1 MTKTTSSIERLSP
14 KLQISNDLISHQEC
28 SNEVGENISN
38 APVESTVQS
47 PLGRWQI
54 VHSMTGRI
62 RIRATENSP
71 DLVLKTISEILQQ
84 HDGVK
89 EVSVHER
96 TGSLVVKFD
105 ENKLSSVQILELL
118 QQGDMNQHHSSPSAS
133 NTDPFAA
140 WRSTDFW
147 KEQGISLIPL
157 MTGLAVTGGLGI
169 NGLVAIPVYMLTA
182 DATRRIIDCFEP
194 FSTSESNAKS
204 SHVEGESSKGKI
216 PVENR
221 FTSPATA
228 DLLKEKKNTELTKP
242 QEIAYTVVHSIPGRI
257 RFNVPRISR
266 DQAYARRL
274 ERLLKIDPQ
283 VTSVRV
289 NCDAA
294 SIAILHKLDEIPITH
309 WVNLLELADE
319 TSPQTIPIETTSAE
333 TLAQKVSVPNEAKE
347 LTETTRWVDFKAPAL
362 SAVLDF
368 IANFP
373 LDPVPD

>member
-1 MTKTTSSIERLSP
+1 MTKTMSSLERLSP
-14 KLQISNDLISHQEC
+14 KLQISDDLISHQEC
-28 SNEVGENISN
+28 SNEVGENMSS
-38 APVESTVQS
+38 APVESTVQL
-47 PLGRWQI
+47 PLGRWEI

-62 RIRATENSP
+62 RVRVTESSP
-71 DLVLKTISEILQQ
+71 DSVIKTISEIVRQ

-89 EVSVHER
+89 EVSVHEQ
-96 TGSLVVKFD
+96 TGNLVVKFD
-105 ENKLSSVQILELL
+105 ESKLSSVQILELL
-118 QQGDMNQHHSSPSAS
+118 QQSGMNQENSSQSPSH
-133 NTDPFAA
+133 TDPFAA
-140 WRSTDFW
+140 WKSTDFW

-182 DATRRIIDCFEP
+182 DATRRFIDCFEP
-194 FSTSESNAKS
+194 LFASQSNAKS
-204 SHVEGESSKGKI
+204 SHVERESSKGKI
-216 PVENR
+216 PVEN
-221 FTSPATA
+221 SSSSSATVNI
-228 DLLKEKKNTELTKP
+228 LNEKNSTELIKP
-242 QEIAYTVVHSIPGRI
+242 EEIAYSVVHAIPGRI

-294 SIAILHKLDEIPITH
+294 SIAILHHLDQIPLSH
-309 WVNLLELADE
+309 WVNLLSLADE
-319 TSPQTIPIETTSAE
+319 TSPQTIPIQTTTAE
-333 TLAQKVSVPNEAKE
+333 RLAEKVSQPNEPKE
-347 LTETTRWVDFKAPAL
+347 LTDTRRWVDFKAPAL

>member
-14 KLQISNDLISHQEC
+14 KLLISDDLISHQEC
-28 SNEVGENISN
+28 SNEVSKNNRN
-38 APVESTVQS
+38 ALVESTVQP

-62 RIRATENSP
+62 RIRATESSP
-71 DLVLKTISEILQQ
+71 DSLIKTISEIIRQ
-84 HDGVK
+84 HDGVR
-89 EVSVHER
+89 EVSVNEQ
-96 TGSLVVKFD
+96 TSSLVVNFD
-105 ENKLSSVQILELL
+105 ENRLSSVQILELF
-118 QQGDMNQHHSSPSAS
+118 QQSGMNQDDSSPSPS

-140 WRSTDFW
+140 WRSTNFW

-194 FSTSESNAKS
+194 LASQSNATS
-204 SHVEGESSKGKI
+204 SHVERESSKGKI
-216 PVENR
+216 PAENSSS
-221 FTSPATA
+221 SPATA
-228 DLLKEKKNTELTKP
+228 DVMNENNSTELTKP
-242 QEIAYTVVHSIPGRI
+242 EEIAYSVVHTIPGRI

-266 DQAYARRL
+266 DHAYARRL
-274 ERLLKIDPQ
+274 ERLIKIDPQ

-294 SIAILHKLDEIPITH
+294 SIAILHKLDQIPLSH
-309 WVNLLELADE
+309 WVHLLQLADE
-319 TSPQTIPIETTSAE
+319 TIAQTIPIQTTTAE
-333 TLAQKVSVPNEAKE
+333 TLAQKDSQLNEPKE
-347 LTETTRWVDFKAPAL
+347 STDTRIWVNFKPPFL
-362 SAVLDF
+362 SAILNF

-373 LDPVPD
+373 LDAVPD